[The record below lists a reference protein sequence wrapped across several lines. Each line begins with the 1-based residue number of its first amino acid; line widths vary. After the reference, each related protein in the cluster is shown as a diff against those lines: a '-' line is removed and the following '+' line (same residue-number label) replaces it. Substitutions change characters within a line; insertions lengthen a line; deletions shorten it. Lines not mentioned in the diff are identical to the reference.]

1 MFRPLPLGQYVLSTR
16 EWFGD
21 LWHNPVFIILTVGIY
36 ELVRHDIKAGLL
48 SQFEHVAQ
56 EGMPARLLYDY
67 PKPMGMWY
75 SEFGPSQRGSRN

>member
-1 MFRPLPLGQYVLSTR
+1 MI
-16 EWFGD
+16 FGGIIQS
-21 LWHNPVFIILTVGIY
+21 LILTVGIY